1 MLCVTS
7 SPVQRRFVRQ
17 MWVVAG
23 LCIVLALVSVLAFR
37 VGHPP
42 AILAYPLAV
51 LPALPIL
58 AALVSTGTYLAE
70 ETDEFQRSL
79 FIQSVLGGVG
89 VTLAATTIWGYL
101 EHFVH
106 TTPHF
111 DAIWVY
117 PMFWLATAFSYPIVR
132 MRYR

>member
-1 MLCVTS
+1 MWCLAA
-7 SPVQRRFVRQ
+7 SPVQRRFTIQ

-23 LCIVLALVSVLAFR
+23 LCIVLAAVSALVFRLA
-37 VGHPP
+37 HPP
-42 AILAYPLAV
+42 TIFAYPLAII
-51 LPALPIL
+51 PAAPII
-58 AALVSTGTYLAE
+58 AALVFTGTYLAE

-79 FIQSVLGGVG
+79 FIQSLLGGVG

-117 PMFWLATAFSYPIVR
+117 PMFWFATALSYPVIR
-132 MRYR
+132 LRYR